1 MEKNFKEWEIE
12 ACIGEGAFGKVYK
25 IVREEFGHTYD
36 AALKVIEVP
45 QNQAEY
51 ETIRN
56 EMVNTQ
62 EAEEYF
68 RRIYIDVQVKGKFE
82 YCKLRRSL
90 CYKKRRWIWLENLY
104 SYGIAYRIVQT
115 YKAGRCI

>member
-1 MEKNFKEWEIE
+1 MRYQIMEKNFKEWEIE

-68 RRIYIDVQVKGKFE
+68 AGMVQDIVEEFTLMSKLKGN
-82 YCKLRRSL
+82 SN
-90 CYKKRRWIWLENLY
+90 IV
-104 SYGIAYRIVQT
+104 SYEDHSVI
-115 YKAGRCI
+115 K